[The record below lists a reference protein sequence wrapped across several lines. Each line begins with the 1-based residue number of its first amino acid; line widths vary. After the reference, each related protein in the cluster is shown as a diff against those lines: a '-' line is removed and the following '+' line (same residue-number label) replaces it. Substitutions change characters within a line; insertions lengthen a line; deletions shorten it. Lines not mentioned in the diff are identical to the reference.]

1 MAMDLI
7 YFDAA
12 KAASLYGKPISGA
25 DLESKIFADESA
37 LDLNKSDDGSATDGK
52 PFHEKL
58 KNATYVRAQGW
69 ASIEDYDRFKQMADN
84 SNSIIEFIGRCT
96 LQALEQSPDYQK
108 AQLELDNLRGTLKKE
123 VDRNKRAA
131 MEARVKTMET
141 RFRNMV
147 AERTQ
152 LQGLPDWM
160 VTGFQL
166 FIDSFLRGR
175 VAFRVYPFDRIP
187 ELQVVGNLK
196 RDCFV
201 DSSVE
206 HFIATYGARPLTK
219 MTLLG
224 MVTSVPAPG
233 GHPFN
238 PMTQFQRLAEQNQEV
253 KLELG
258 FRQFYNALETLE
270 GLIGFARYPNAI
282 VHTLAIYRTL

>member
-1 MAMDLI
+1 MAMDMI

-25 DLESKIFADESA
+25 DLESKIFADASA

-58 KNATYVRAQGW
+58 KSATYVRAQGW

-108 AQLELDNLRGTLKKE
+108 AQQELDNLRGTLKKE
-123 VDRNKRAA
+123 VDRNKRSA

-166 FIDSFLRGR
+166 
-175 VAFRVYPFDRIP
+175 
-187 ELQVVGNLK
+187 
-196 RDCFV
+196 
-201 DSSVE
+201 
-206 HFIATYGARPLTK
+206 
-219 MTLLG
+219 
-224 MVTSVPAPG
+224 
-233 GHPFN
+233 
-238 PMTQFQRLAEQNQEV
+238 
-253 KLELG
+253 
-258 FRQFYNALETLE
+258 
-270 GLIGFARYPNAI
+270 
-282 VHTLAIYRTL
+282 